1 MDGRLLRPATNPIS
15 NIMTAGG
22 IAERIPRKWMVPIH
36 GRFLGSDDQ
45 SIRWTWPNVEIKKPA
60 ISNVQH
66 VHPLRG
72 TACVGRRRP
81 VLGRRG
87 ARLSHG
93 CGKGG
98 G

>member
-45 SIRWTWPNVEIKKPA
+45 SIRWTWPNQYFRCMGLMH
-60 ISNVQH
+60 SQSSRRQ
-66 VHPLRG
+66 LYF
-72 TACVGRRRP
+72 GR
-81 VLGRRG
+81 LI
-87 ARLSHG
+87 
-93 CGKGG
+93 
-98 G
+98 